1 MEELGKSLP
10 VSESVVDSEE
20 AGTVSGNANC
30 LNCGAVMTGPF
41 CSNCGQKD
49 LPRRQAIGD
58 LSVNFISSFFSF
70 ESKFF
75 KTFASLLF
83 KPGILILEY
92 NEGKRERYYHPARMY
107 VFLSFIFFLIFA
119 FIPDDEK
126 IDLQED
132 GREMTREEKR
142 AFLDSLNTNS
152 NAYWNPV
159 QGEDYDP
166 KTLAEYDSLEN
177 AKPLEKRD
185 GKIEKYFKKK
195 FLTLKQQ
202 RGWDEKTIWKSF
214 GESLQA
220 NIPKMIFF
228 LLPVFALIL
237 KLLYV
242 RRDFFYSEH
251 LVFTVFFYDFLF
263 LVGVLGLLFS
273 LVSWLEWIN
282 FFIFLYINF
291 YLYKAMRRVY
301 GQSRG
306 KTLVKFFLVISIFF
320 FCIVLG
326 FILNAVVTLIL
337 L

>member
-1 MEELGKSLP
+1 MEDLGKSLP
-10 VSESVVDSEE
+10 VTEAIVDSEQG
-20 AGTVSGNANC
+20 ANNAGNANC
-30 LNCGAVMTGPF
+30 LNCGTPLTGKF
-41 CSNCGQKD
+41 CGQCGQKD

-58 LSVNFISSFFSF
+58 LSINFISSFFSF

-75 KTFASLLF
+75 KTFISLMF
-83 KPGILILEY
+83 KPGILIRDY

-107 VFLSFIFFLIFA
+107 VFLSFIFFLIFTLM
-119 FIPDDEK
+119 PDEDK
-126 IDLQED
+126 INVQED
-132 GREMTREEKR
+132 GKELTREEKR
-142 AFLDSLNTNS
+142 AFFDSLNANN
-152 NAYWNPV
+152 NAYWNPIQDV
-159 QGEDYDP
+159 NYDP
-166 KTLAEYDSLEN
+166 KTLEEYDSLEN

-185 GKIEKYFKKK
+185 GRIERYFKIK
-195 FLTLKQQ
+195 FITLKQQ

-237 KLLYV
+237 KLLYI
-242 RRDFFYSEH
+242 RRDFYYSEH

-263 LVGVLGLLFS
+263 LAGILGMLFS

-282 FFIFLYINF
+282 FFVFLYINF

-301 GQSRG
+301 GQSRF
-306 KTLVKFFLVISIFF
+306 KTVVKFFLMISIFF
-320 FCIVLG
+320 FCILFAFV
-326 FILNAVVTLIL
+326 INALVTLIL